1 MSTEVAHIEDYRPH
15 RSGIYLPATAAETE
29 QAAVTEPIPAVVA
42 EPTTHVQEAAVPAT
56 TESDELGRTK
66 RVQALEEEV
75 AEREHL
81 AALQAQHAETHV
93 ESTKTLKLRQDSRD
107 AEDKRR
113 ELANPARIALRDARA
128 QLWANIVGFLAALIA
143 LGWSTAN
150 VQHTAALGVPHGT
163 AGWWLAW
170 GVEPL
175 ISAALMT
182 VMGSKAYLATRG
194 VVVEGRWVTAAQIV
208 PLAYTVTLNC
218 WTSLPAGLISHPVME
233 LLRGLIVHSVGP
245 AMVVLLVHT
254 LPVLWAAYIGLH
266 TRETTPTDPANR
278 GGLQNASEQPES
290 TPSTV
295 DVERARQLLPMVR
308 AAYEAGAV
316 TGGVGSIRKYLNNH
330 GHRVGAPIGMWL
342 RDALK
347 QEVSA

>member
-1 MSTEVAHIEDYRPH
+1 MSTEVAQIEDYRPH
-15 RSGIYLPATAAETE
+15 RSGIYLPATAAE
-29 QAAVTEPIPAVVA
+29 QGAVTEPIPAITP
-42 EPTTHVQEAAVPAT
+42 ENTTDQMEADVPAT
-56 TESDELGRTK
+56 NADELGRTQ

-93 ESTKTLKLRQDSRD
+93 ESETTRKLRQDSRD

-128 QLWANIVGFLAALIA
+128 QRWANIVGFLAALIA

-175 ISAALMT
+175 ISAALLT

-194 VVVEGRWVTAAQIV
+194 AAIEGRWVTAAQVV

-218 WTSLPAGLISHPVME
+218 WTSLPAGFVGHPFME
-233 LLRGLIVHSVGP
+233 FVRGLLVHSVGP

-254 LPVLWAAYIGLH
+254 LPVIWAAYIGLH
-266 TRETTPTDPANR
+266 HTETDNQAGFQNR
-278 GGLQNASEQPES
+278 SEQPES
-290 TPSTV
+290 TLSTV
-295 DVERARQLLPMVR
+295 DLDRARQLLPAVR
-308 AAYEAGAV
+308 EAYEAGQI
-316 TGGVGSIRKYLNNH
+316 TSGVKSIRQYLRNH

-347 QEVSA
+347 HEQEVSA

>member
-1 MSTEVAHIEDYRPH
+1 MSTEVARIEDYRPH
-15 RSGIYLPATAAETE
+15 RSGIYLPATATETE
-29 QAAVTEPIPAVVA
+29 QAAVTEPIPAITA
-42 EPTTHVQEAAVPAT
+42 PATEQLEADVPAT
-56 TESDELGRTK
+56 NADPEELGRTR
-66 RVQALEEEV
+66 RVLELEREV

-93 ESTKTLKLRQDSRD
+93 ESPKTLKLRQASRD

-150 VQHTAALGVPHGT
+150 VQHTAALGVQHGT

-175 ISAALMT
+175 ISATLLT
-182 VMGSKAYLATRG
+182 VMGSTAYLATRQ
-194 VVVEGRWVTAAQIV
+194 VTVNDPWVTAAKWI
-208 PLAYTVTLNC
+208 PLVYTVVLNC
-218 WTSLPAGLISHPVME
+218 WTSLPAGLIAHPAME

-266 TRETTPTDPANR
+266 TRETNPASR
-278 GGLQNASEQPES
+278 GVQNGSEQPES

-295 DVERARQLLPMVR
+295 DLDRARQLLAVVR
-308 AAYEAGAV
+308 PAYRAGHV
-316 TGGVGSIRKYLNNH
+316 SGGVTSIRNYLKDQ
-330 GHRVGAPIGMWL
+330 GHRVGAPTGQWI

-347 QEVSA
+347 REQEVSA